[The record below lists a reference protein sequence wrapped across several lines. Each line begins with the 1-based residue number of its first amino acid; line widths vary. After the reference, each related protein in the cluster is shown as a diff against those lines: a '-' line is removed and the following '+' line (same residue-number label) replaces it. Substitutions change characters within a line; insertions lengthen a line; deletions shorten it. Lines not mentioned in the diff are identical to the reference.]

1 MLFFFASCRVFVFL
15 PIRTSFFFVQQSNS
29 PTNLPIEI
37 SKRLIIRHL
46 QNPACRTVRIRL
58 LVLLDG
64 RWKAPF
70 QQKNNLRPTK
80 TPTKPTTSNNVQQ
93 IYKQYNYLTTN
104 YLLPL
109 IIEQIG
115 DFRAKLDCWT
125 YFSGVSLFKMCLIR
139 AFCIKRVRGISA
151 FWAHEEKKCPPSEPA
166 SKKKCPAVN
175 ETARLS
181 GARCFVD

>member
-1 MLFFFASCRVFVFL
+1 MLFFFRVMPSFCVFAYPYL
-15 PIRTSFFFVQQSNS
+15 IFFVQQSNS